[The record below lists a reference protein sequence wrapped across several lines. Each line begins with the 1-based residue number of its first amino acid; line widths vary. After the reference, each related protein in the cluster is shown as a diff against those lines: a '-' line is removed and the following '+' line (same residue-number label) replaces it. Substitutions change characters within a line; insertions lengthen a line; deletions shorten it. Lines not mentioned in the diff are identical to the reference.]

1 MERRDSEC
9 GARFDD
15 VGFRRGIRPQCF
27 HREPTEPG
35 DAQSKVACF
44 NEPITS
50 VEHAKINHGDHDHH
64 KVRVLFQSTS
74 SRNVRCVNSLDE
86 NMLFARKKSCAMGD
100 RKRMWVMDTS
110 AKRQPLM
117 RKRHLYA
124 MSWNYW
130 HGPKPRIDALA
141 PVVAQRLR
149 RSGNGENG
157 AGFLPHGKRRK
168 CAGPCCQKVK

>member
-35 DAQSKVACF
+35 DVQSKVACF

-50 VEHAKINHGDHDHH
+50 VEHAKINHGDHDYR

-74 SRNVRCVNSLDE
+74 SRNVRCVNSLVE

-100 RKRMWVMDTS
+100 RKRMWVMDTN
-110 AKRQPLM
+110 AKRQPCLSTYGRTDTIYWLM
-117 RKRHLYA
+117 RERHLYV

-130 HGPKPRIDALA
+130 HGRWMDHSARPWTTRDGN
-141 PVVAQRLR
+141 AQSSESVETAGR
-149 RSGNGENG
+149 R
-157 AGFLPHGKRRK
+157 R
-168 CAGPCCQKVK
+168 